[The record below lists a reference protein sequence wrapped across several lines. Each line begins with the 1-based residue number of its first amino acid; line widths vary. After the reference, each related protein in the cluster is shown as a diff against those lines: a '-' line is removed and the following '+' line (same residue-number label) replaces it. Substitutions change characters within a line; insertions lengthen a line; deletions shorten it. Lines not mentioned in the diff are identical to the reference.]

1 VAGRIRQDDIDLVR
15 QRTDLVRLAQQYLAL
30 RKAGQRYVGLCPFH
44 TEKTPSFGI
53 SPDKGLFYCHGCG
66 KGGDAI
72 GFIREIEGLEFAEA
86 VERLASQVGVTV
98 RYEGASP
105 GEQRAASRRHA
116 LFRAN
121 EAAAELYHRT
131 LLEGKEAEAA
141 RRYLAERGLTKESIE
156 SFGIGFAPGYPDFL
170 LRRLA
175 KELST
180 EILVEAGLALK
191 DGRGQVR
198 DRFRT
203 RITFP
208 IHDLSGKS
216 VGFGARLLEGDGPK
230 YLNSPETDVYKK
242 GRLLYNLHRSKSD
255 LTKTGRGFVVE
266 GYTDVIA
273 MAQAGIPT
281 AVATCGTAL
290 GEEHFRLLS
299 RFCRRAVLAFDSD
312 EAGARAAERAH
323 GMFEQFGLEVSVLI
337 LPQGHDPADFVT
349 ANGGEEF
356 ERLADK
362 AEGVVDYM
370 LRRSVER
377 ETLDTPEGKA
387 RALRAATPIVA
398 KLTDPVLRSEYA
410 GRLADLVGVS
420 PNDIRIELEGPTPA
434 NGKGR
439 GSRTPQGSQTVEVHT
454 PAKGVEKE
462 ALKILAQSPE
472 LATPF
477 VERIDVDHFTTERF
491 RKAFAILR
499 DQERDGSSLS
509 TETAERGLPELIA
522 ELSVEPLRGDPGRA
536 YIESVFAR
544 LEELTLKRKMDTL
557 RKQLES
563 LNPVTD
569 APTFDPLFSEL
580 SELTSRWRAA
590 KSRAGEGI

>member
-1 VAGRIRQDDIDLVR
+1 MAGRIRQDDIDAVR

-53 SPDKGLFYCHGCG
+53 SPDKQLFYCHGCG

-72 GFIREIEGLEFAEA
+72 GFIREIEGLEFGEA
-86 VERLASQVGVTV
+86 VERLASQVGVTL

-105 GEQRAASRRHA
+105 GERRAASRRQA
-116 LFRAN
+116 LYKAN
-121 EAAAELYHRT
+121 EAAAELYHRM
-131 LLEGKEAEAA
+131 LLEGREAEHA
-141 RRYLAERGLTKESIE
+141 RRYLAERGLSKESVE
-156 SFGIGFAPGYPDFL
+156 SFGIGFAPNYPDFL

-175 KELST
+175 KDLST

-198 DRFRT
+198 DRFRG

-242 GRLLYNLHRSKSD
+242 GRLLYNLHRSKND

-290 GEEHFRLLS
+290 GEDHFRLLA

-323 GMFEQFGLEVSVLI
+323 GMFEAFGLEVSVLI
-337 LPQGHDPADFVT
+337 LPEGHDPADFVT

-387 RALRAATPIVA
+387 RALRTATPIVA

-410 GRLADLVGVS
+410 ARLADLVGVS
-420 PNDIRIELEGPTPA
+420 ANDIRIELEGPQLREG

-439 GSRTPQGSQTVEVHT
+439 REQRADTVEVHT
-454 PAKGVEKE
+454 PARGVEKE
-462 ALKILAQSPE
+462 ALKIMAQSPE
-472 LATPF
+472 LAAAHL
-477 VERIDVDHFTTERF
+477 ERIDDEHFTTERF

-499 DQERDGSSLS
+499 EQGRDGSSLS
-509 TETAERGLPELIA
+509 SETAERGIPELIA

-590 KSRAGEGI
+590 KSRAGEGT

>member
-1 VAGRIRQDDIDLVR
+1 MAGRIRQDDIDAVR

-53 SPDKGLFYCHGCG
+53 SPDKQLFYCHGCG

-72 GFIREIEGLEFAEA
+72 AFIREIEGLEFGEA
-86 VERLASQVGVTV
+86 VERLASQVGVTL

-105 GEQRAASRRHA
+105 GERRAASRRQA
-116 LFRAN
+116 LYRAN
-121 EAAAELYHRT
+121 EAAAELYQRT
-131 LLEGKEAEAA
+131 LLEGREAEAA
-141 RRYLAERGLTKESIE
+141 RRYLAERGLTKESVE
-156 SFGIGFAPGYPDFL
+156 AFGIGFAPAYPDFL

-175 KELST
+175 KDLST

-198 DRFRT
+198 DRFRA
-203 RITFP
+203 RIMFP

-230 YLNSPETDVYKK
+230 YLNSPETPVYRK
-242 GRLLYNLHRSKSD
+242 GELLYNLHRSKND

-273 MAQAGIPT
+273 LAQAGIPT

-290 GEEHFRLLS
+290 SEGHFRLLA

-323 GMFEQFGLEVSVLI
+323 GMFEAFGLEVSVLI
-337 LPQGHDPADFVT
+337 LPEGHDPADFVT
-349 ANGGEEF
+349 ASGGEEF
-356 ERLADK
+356 ERLADR

-387 RALRAATPIVA
+387 RALRTATPIVA

-410 GRLADLVGVS
+410 ARLADLVGVS
-420 PNDIRIELEGPTPA
+420 PNDIRIELEGPPLREG
-434 NGKGR
+434 NGEGR
-439 GSRTPQGSQTVEVHT
+439 QAPRSKTTEVHT
-454 PAKGVEKE
+454 PARGVEKE
-462 ALKILAQSPE
+462 ALKIMAQTPE
-472 LATPF
+472 LAAAY
-477 VERIDVDHFTTERF
+477 VERIDDEHFTTERF
-491 RKAFAILR
+491 RKAWAILR
-499 DQERDGSSLS
+499 TGASSADS
-509 TETAERGLPELIA
+509 AERGIPELIA
-522 ELSVEPLRGDPGRA
+522 ELSVEPLRGEPGRA
-536 YIESVFAR
+536 YVESVFAR

-557 RKQLES
+557 RKRLES

-590 KSRAGEGI
+590 KARAGEGV